1 MARRA
6 KNIWE
11 QAITFYVTVP
21 QKTNFVLVELAK
33 DMGVP
38 IKRVIENILKES
50 KTYKQKE
57 KELEEKG
64 HFEF

>member
-1 MARRA
+1 MARKM

-21 QKTNFVLVELAK
+21 QKTNFVLIELAK

-50 KTYKQKE
+50 ETFRSKE

-64 HFEF
+64 HFEL

>member
-1 MARRA
+1 MARRS
-6 KNIWE
+6 KSIWE
-11 QAITFYVTVP
+11 QAITFHVTVP

-38 IKRVIENILKES
+38 IKRVIENILNES
-50 KTYKQKE
+50 AVYKDKL
-57 KELEEKG
+57 KELENKG

>member
-1 MARRA
+1 MARRE
-6 KNIWE
+6 KSIWE
-11 QAITFYVTVP
+11 QAVTFHVTVP
-21 QKTNFVLVELAK
+21 QKENFILVELAK

-64 HFEF
+64 CFKF

>member
-1 MARRA
+1 MARRS
-6 KNIWE
+6 KNIWD
-11 QAITFYVTVP
+11 QAITFHVTVP

-50 KTYKQKE
+50 EIYKQKE
-57 KELEEKG
+57 KELEGKG
-64 HFEF
+64 YFEF

>member
-11 QAITFYVTVP
+11 QAITFHTTVS

-50 KTYKQKE
+50 ATYKQKE
-57 KELEEKG
+57 KELEGKG
-64 HFEF
+64 YFEF

>member
-6 KNIWE
+6 KNIWD
-11 QAITFYVTVP
+11 QAITFHLTVP

-38 IKRVIENILKES
+38 IKRVVENILKES

-64 HFEF
+64 FFEF